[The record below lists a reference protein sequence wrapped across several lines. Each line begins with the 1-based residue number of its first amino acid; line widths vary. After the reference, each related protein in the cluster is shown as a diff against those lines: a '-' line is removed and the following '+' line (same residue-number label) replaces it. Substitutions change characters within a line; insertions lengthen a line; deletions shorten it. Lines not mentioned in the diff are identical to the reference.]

1 MVELQEVGFRS
12 AGGWALR
19 DVSFR
24 VSAGEVF
31 GLAGPNGGGKSLLLA
46 ICAAL
51 AAPHAGTA
59 RIGGEDVRSSPAAV
73 RRLVGYVPEVIGL
86 HPRMTV
92 REDLAFFA
100 AAHGL
105 SRQACREAAGDAL
118 ERWGLG
124 MAAGD
129 AMRNVSRGI
138 LQRVSLARAWLH
150 RPRVLLLDAPET
162 GLDAEGREILRQEIR
177 RHMEGG
183 GSALVAS
190 HERAE
195 LAGWSHRIGFL
206 AAGQLREVVDA
217 RPLRA
222 AAPEEPAVAAVGGR
236 ESS

>member
-1 MVELQEVGFRS
+1 VVELKEVGFRS

-19 DVSFR
+19 DVSLR

-51 AAPHAGTA
+51 AAPHTGTV
-59 RIGGEDVRSSPAAV
+59 RIGDEDVRSSPAAV
-73 RRLVGYVPEVIGL
+73 RRLIGYVPEIIGL

-92 REDLAFFA
+92 REDLEFFA
-100 AAHGL
+100 AAHGM
-105 SRQACREAAGDAL
+105 SRQACRDSAGDAL
-118 ERWGLG
+118 GRWGLG

-129 AMRNVSRGI
+129 AVGRVSRGI
-138 LQRVSLARAWLH
+138 LQRVGLARAWLH
-150 RPRVLLLDAPET
+150 RPRVLLLDAPAS
-162 GLDAEGREILRQEIR
+162 GLDAEGREVLRQEIR
-177 RHMEGG
+177 RHVEGG

-195 LAGWSHRIGFL
+195 LARWSHRIGFL
-206 AAGQLREVVDA
+206 VAGELREVVDA

-222 AAPEEPAVAAVGGR
+222 VAPEEPAVIAMGGR
-236 ESS
+236 ETS